1 LGRKRVYQELF
12 GVRAT
17 VKIESL
23 GGFDILMENRPG
35 FAGKDL
41 KMKKYGIFVGLIC
54 VFGGII
60 TAFGAGASD
69 ELEAKAIEARIREHR
84 MGDLIIKAEPGAEVH
99 VEQLR
104 HEFWFGAALSSG
116 AFSGRMN
123 DEDQRKYE
131 ETFLANFNAAVT
143 ENALKWHDMERRQGE
158 VNYRVVDAILAWTDK
173 HQIPLRGHNIF
184 WGIPNRVQT
193 WLKAMDDATLR
204 ETLKARALDI
214 GRRYRGRF
222 AEYDLNNEMIHA
234 NYYADRLGPDI
245 TKQMADW
252 IKQADP
258 DAKLYFNDYDILT
271 GKRLDDYIEHIRGL
285 LEQGAPMAGIGV
297 QGHLHGENFDPKAL
311 QHALN
316 ELAKI
321 GLPIRITEFNMPG
334 QRSVFMQQ
342 QNLKLTPEQEQ
353 TKAKAIT
360 EYYRICFAHPAV
372 EGILMWGFWEGA
384 NWIRQSS
391 LYRRDWTPT
400 PAAEAYRDLVFKEWW
415 TDSKVKAD
423 ANGQCRVR
431 AFYGKYAVTS
441 GDQTKEVLLSKEKGQ
456 VTVSFE

>member
-1 LGRKRVYQELF
+1 
-12 GVRAT
+12 
-17 VKIESL
+17 
-23 GGFDILMENRPG
+23 MENRPG

-431 AFYGKYAVTS
+431 SFYGKYAVTS